1 MDREYYDQLRKTA
14 VEVFGNYEEEQE
26 EEEEEEDE
34 EPEVKDD
41 DDDGRKGGSGGDDD
55 DPDHLELEYG
65 SVVDVCGTKL
75 CLSSDD
81 GEILEKARVS
91 LTGLFEHYITDS

>member
-14 VEVFGNYEEEQE
+14 VEVFGNYEEDLE

-34 EPEVKDD
+34 DPEVKDD
-41 DDDGRKGGSGGDDD
+41 DDDGREDGSGE
-55 DPDHLELEYG
+55 DHLELE
-65 SVVDVCGTKL
+65 SVVDVCGTKI

-81 GEILEKARVS
+81 GETLEKARVS
-91 LTGLFEHYITDS
+91 LTGFFEHYITTS